1 MDKVPDE
8 ATYTATRSDSR
19 RRNSTVHLGT
29 PRWHLRVTLRRMQ
42 MSAHVVTPLG
52 TCLTFDAADCAPYCS
67 GRLIDGRKRLKQR
80 ASSSTHAQYAVHGFF
95 FFPPQSDRISLP
107 ISGTVYI
114 PHVFSFSGIAPC
126 PRVAGSIVSAA
137 NGGRDWLANNVPW
150 RFICFPPSGNAGI

>member
-95 FFPPQSDRISLP
+95 VFFSASVRPYFPPNLRNRLYPARLFIFRYS
-107 ISGTVYI
+107 
-114 PHVFSFSGIAPC
+114 A
-126 PRVAGSIVSAA
+126 VSSRCRQHCV
-137 NGGRDWLANNVPW
+137 GRERRP
-150 RFICFPPSGNAGI
+150 